1 MKIPGWWFLL
11 LAASAQAEEAI
22 IRLAPTPLEL
32 PRTIGPLQ
40 GNADPHKYDDPAL
53 GVSYQYNARGASL
66 TVYVYDAGA
75 KDLADGSETI
85 PVCHEFESAK
95 QGVKAAYQNAQLV
108 SQNAVRLQSSGQA
121 PSLRE
126 AVFEFEF
133 RERPT
138 ISYVW
143 ITAVAKNF
151 IKLRFT
157 ADAQLRDEL
166 PEARRAILSAMGT
179 AITPHL
185 APVDPNA
192 EKPGNSINLNVGSA
206 GAFDEDAASTFIYPL
221 ALSAIAEKT
230 PELQPECG
238 GEVIPDHATQVS
250 LFREVFGGSGMGD
263 TGKFSKRI
271 QQVDAAGFL
280 EEFVW
285 VELHQDTWGKT
296 PPEGL
301 TLDDYARWKKKNL
314 KRFRIPPLG
323 SVALGYPR
331 SLPLAPA
338 LED

>member
-22 IRLAPTPLEL
+22 IQLAPTPLEL

-108 SQNAVRLQSSGQA
+108 SQNAVRLQSSEQA
-121 PSLRE
+121 PSMRE

-138 ISYVW
+138 ISYLW
-143 ITAVAKNF
+143 ITAAAKNF

-179 AITPHL
+179 AIAPHL

-192 EKPGNSINLNVGSA
+192 EKPGNSIRLNVGSA
-206 GAFDEDAASTFIYPL
+206 GNLAEDAASTLIYPV
-221 ALSAIAEKT
+221 ALGALVDKS
-230 PELQPECG
+230 PELMPTCG
-238 GEVIPDHATQVS
+238 GEVVPDHGTQVA
-250 LFREVFGGSGMGD
+250 LLREVFGGALGD
-263 TGKFSKRI
+263 AGKTGKRI
-271 QQVDAAGFL
+271 QQIDAAGYL

-285 VELHQDTWGKT
+285 VDLHQESWGST

-301 TLDDYARWKKKNL
+301 TLGEYGKWKKKNL
-314 KRFRIPPLG
+314 KRFQMPPLG
-323 SVALGYPR
+323 SVVIEFPR
-331 SLPLAPA
+331 SLPQAPD
-338 LED
+338 LDP